1 MSKAIEASKR
11 RAMVPA
17 IAGLS
22 LLGFGVYYLGNRP
35 AKDFNATGAN
45 GVIGAGGASKGN
57 VSASLQET
65 FGTGGSTAG
74 TTTDY
79 ETKDTRAVSNMTGIY
94 TKKEAGKEEGRQ
106 FRNPL
111 VPKGESKKQED
122 IVGVTGSPGK

>member
-1 MSKAIEASKR
+1 MSKAIEAQKR

-22 LLGFGVYYLGNRP
+22 LLGFGVYYLGRKP
-35 AKDFNATGAN
+35 AEDFNVTGSN

-57 VSASLQET
+57 VSTSLQET

-94 TKKEAGKEEGRQ
+94 TKREAGKEEGRQ